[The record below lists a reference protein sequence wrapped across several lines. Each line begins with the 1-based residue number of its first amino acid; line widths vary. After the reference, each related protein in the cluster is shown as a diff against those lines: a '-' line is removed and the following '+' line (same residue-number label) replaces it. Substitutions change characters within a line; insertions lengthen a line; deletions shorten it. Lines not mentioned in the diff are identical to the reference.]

1 MGKLLQHFSLKG
13 RIYKNTIEKGEKEV
27 KGGREKKEE
36 RKEEERTRR
45 VFLDTSTP
53 VYVGENL

>member
-1 MGKLLQHFSLKG
+1 M
-13 RIYKNTIEKGEKEV
+13 YKNTIEKGEKEV

>member
-1 MGKLLQHFSLKG
+1 MGESENG
-13 RIYKNTIEKGEKEV
+13 
-27 KGGREKKEE
+27 
-36 RKEEERTRR
+36 RKEEERTLR